1 MQSNLNRAQKDN
13 DIIYLQ
19 MVPSSSSLASIGK
32 ANMASPNIPP
42 EVKDPI
48 SLMNERSMLGVPLFV
63 KLVPYAVH
71 QAHSVYSDRK
81 EKLVRDEILSRLH
94 ELINICNR

>member
-1 MQSNLNRAQKDN
+1 
-13 DIIYLQ
+13 
-19 MVPSSSSLASIGK
+19 MVPSASSLALIGK
-32 ANMASPNIPP
+32 ANMANPNIPP

-71 QAHSVYSDRK
+71 QALSVYSDRK
-81 EKLVRDEILSRLH
+81 EKLVRDEILSKLH
-94 ELINICNR
+94 ELINICNRYYFYFYIYKNIRIQE